1 MEFRYSSETALAAA
15 ANAGTWKE
23 DAMELM
29 LPCNV
34 LSSAC
39 KPCRFSST
47 PFAAATKDPMP
58 YRTLATVVDIAMA
71 ADAMLRGSIA
81 AAR

>member
-23 DAMELM
+23 DAMELT
-29 LPCNV
+29 LPCSV
-34 LSSAC
+34 LSSTC
-39 KPCRFSST
+39 KLCRFSST
-47 PFAAATKDPMP
+47 SFAAAAKDPTL
-58 YRTLATVVDIAMA
+58 YRILATAADIAMA